1 MEDSKDLL
9 DNTASGNYVYTPPAR
24 PAFLTVLCILTFVG
38 SGFGLISALFGLMFS
53 GMNDASFQMMERSME
68 NNPFADSFGFNFE
81 EMARWTAYS
90 QWANLVG
97 SALCLTG
104 ALMMWKLKK
113 IGFFLYIPGWIIP
126 VTISA
131 IAMQYIMSG
140 SGVFSNFGS
149 LGIVVNVIFA
159 AAFIIMYG
167 VNYKHLK

>member
-24 PAFLTVLCILTFVG
+24 PVFLTVLCILTFVG
-38 SGFGLISALFGLMFS
+38 SGFGLLASVFGLLFS
-53 GMNDASFQMMERSME
+53 GVNDASMSLAQRSMDRS
-68 NNPFADSFGFNFE
+68 PFSEAINFNFE
-81 EMARWTAYS
+81 EIARWTTYS
-90 QWANLVG
+90 QWANLLG

-131 IAMQYIMSG
+131 FSMQYIMTG
-140 SGVFSNFGS
+140 WLANFGAI
-149 LGIVVNVIFA
+149 GIVINVIFA
-159 AAFIIMYG
+159 AGFIVMYG
-167 VNYKHLK
+167 LNYKALK